1 MPDQKPSMISPT
13 QPLQSTTNALGVS
26 SQPPLRTSSYVE
38 RKLGDT
44 ELSYFLPSRESGVN
58 DMYVHSRS
66 RIHRPKSSA
75 GISISDFV
83 RRAISLS
90 KVVYRLFGR
99 LCA

>member
-1 MPDQKPSMISPT
+1 MRNSPL
-13 QPLQSTTNALGVS
+13 PLQSTTNALRFS
-26 SQPPLRTSSYVE
+26 SQPYTTLPRTSSHVE

-44 ELSYFLPSRESGVN
+44 ELSYFLPSRENGVN
-58 DMYVHSRS
+58 DMCVHSHS
-66 RIHRPKSSA
+66 RIHRPKPSA

-90 KVVYRLFGR
+90 KIVYRLFGP